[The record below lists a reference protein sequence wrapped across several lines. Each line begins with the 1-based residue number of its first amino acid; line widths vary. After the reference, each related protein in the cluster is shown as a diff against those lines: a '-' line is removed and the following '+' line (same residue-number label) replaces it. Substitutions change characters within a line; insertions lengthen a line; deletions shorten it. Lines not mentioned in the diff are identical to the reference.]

1 MMVYLLSFLDID
13 VQFFTNPD
21 LYHLDALI
29 ALKFDFDELFL
40 NGPVSIN
47 LNYKARWFK
56 SWKMWPFAKVSFSDY
71 VGQKTGRAIFI
82 TQMARLAHLVSDG
95 LILEGCW
102 YLVLPAASASALKLW
117 FQNQMLQDLKSPSE
131 EGSRTIGMTRT
142 LAILVLLLALHPKW
156 VPMSQR
162 LTTSHRVGYGCF
174 FSRGWW

>member
-1 MMVYLLSFLDID
+1 MMVYLLSFPDID

-47 LNYKARWFK
+47 LNYKARSKAERCGLLLK
-56 SWKMWPFAKVSFSDY
+56 SHFLTMWAKKQEERF
-71 VGQKTGRAIFI
+71 FI
-82 TQMARLAHLVSDG
+82 TWMARLAHLVSDG